1 MIDQNTIIS
10 MLNEVIPQM
19 QKSEKPEET
28 LLKYATDKNL
38 PPAVLERMTHM
49 FNALKT
55 NCYMDHAD
63 TMEKRGSQFSLIDAP
78 SLLEKYT
85 TFTEDTNNTTKN
97 SISDIT
103 SFWDIQSPKMSMAF
117 KIANTSLKEAKL
129 SELFENESG
138 DKEYKSYIDSLF
150 NEELDKVASENIN
163 ALSQTKKESLFDK
176 YYNHKQ
182 TLENLNEYITTE
194 QHKQASIVKDIRNML
209 RDDETLLEKF
219 AKFESDAIL
228 LDEDVKKAMPSLI
241 ASLGYDGNNFYKE
254 NIKRANDHIEKYLIK
269 DIHPITQKIIDYS
282 NCEKCIKTAADP
294 FIYTGAGEEQ
304 TEPSPEAK
312 AKAEAAVGEALDMLG
327 MGDDDDEEVVVLPN
341 WDEEAQKE
349 QEEKDQ
355 IRINNAV
362 ESALKK
368 GIKNP
373 FDKDL
378 DSQPSEDTSNK
389 DTEST
394 SKSKSKST
402 KKDNIES
409 NAPSGPGGPSKGTDF
424 AKILGSG
431 FNDLNSSLNNALKD
445 VGSINKSIWDIA
457 NKASQKVHSKK
468 IDSIKA
474 FYDKTSDLLF
484 QKMMLT
490 DPILSKISDP
500 SIIEDIKDAYKTY
513 KMQYPEIAF
522 QPALLKSVL
531 RGAAQVGG
539 GEDISTF
546 KDLVS
551 ARKGLADARKIENDL
566 INLNIL

>member
-19 QKSEKPEET
+19 QKSENPEET
-28 LLKYATDKNL
+28 LLKFAADKNL
-38 PPAVLERMTHM
+38 PPSVLERMTHM

-78 SLLEKYT
+78 TLVEKYT
-85 TFTEDTNNTTKN
+85 AFTKDTNNITKN
-97 SISDIT
+97 NIDDIISL
-103 SFWDIQSPKMSMAF
+103 WDIQSPKTSMSF
-117 KIANTSLKEAKL
+117 KIANTSLEESKL

-138 DKEYKSYIDSLF
+138 DEEYNSYIESLF
-150 NEELDKVASENIN
+150 NEELNKVAKENIN
-163 ALSQTKKESLFDK
+163 ALREDKKESLFDK

-194 QHKQASIVKDIRNML
+194 QHKQASIVKDIRDML
-209 RDDETLLEKF
+209 RNDETLLEKF
-219 AKFESDAIL
+219 ANFESDAIL
-228 LDEDVKKAMPSLI
+228 LDESVKEVMPKLI

-254 NIKRANDHIEKYLIK
+254 NIKRASDQIKKYLIK

-282 NCEKCIKTAADP
+282 NCEKCIKVAASP
-294 FIYTGAGEEQ
+294 FIYTGAGEEH
-304 TEPSPEAK
+304 TEPSPETK
-312 AKAEAAVGEALDMLG
+312 AKAEAAVSEALDMLG
-327 MGDDDDEEVVVLPN
+327 MGDNDDEEVVVLPN
-341 WDEEAQKE
+341 WDEEAKKE
-349 QEEKDQ
+349 QEEKEQ
-355 IRINNAV
+355 TRINNAV

-373 FDKDL
+373 FEGDL
-378 DSQPSEDTSNK
+378 DSQTIEESESSA
-389 DTEST
+389 TET
-394 SKSKSKST
+394 APKTKSKSKST
-402 KKDNIES
+402 KKDDAKS
-409 NAPSGPGGPSKGTDF
+409 NVPSGSSKGTDL
-424 AKILGSG
+424 AKIIGSG
-431 FNDLNSSLNNALKD
+431 FGDLNNSLNNALKD
-445 VGSINKSIWDIA
+445 MGAINKNIWDIA
-457 NKASQKVHSKK
+457 NKSSQKVHSKK
-468 IDSIKA
+468 IDSIKS

-500 SIIEDIKDAYKTY
+500 SIIDDIKDAYKTY